1 MSTFLQ
7 ADDVSTRRFVPPNV
21 PVDSSLHR
29 PPTTFWSFGINNS
42 VPYTEFVGS
51 GEEFHK
57 AMPLG
62 ATNPSFR
69 RTNDFTMPLDKTT
82 KIIGHN
88 KTESEILDSVQR
100 KWLTP
105 SYEYNPFEMCI
116 YNNSK

>member
-1 MSTFLQ
+1 
-7 ADDVSTRRFVPPNV
+7 
-21 PVDSSLHR
+21 
-29 PPTTFWSFGINNS
+29 
-42 VPYTEFVGS
+42 
-51 GEEFHK
+51 
-57 AMPLG
+57 
-62 ATNPSFR
+62 
-69 RTNDFTMPLDKTT
+69 MPLDKTT